1 MGDAIRP
8 SAARAGVTFE
18 VERLERDGDQLVV
31 SGHWSGLRGVRF
43 VRPTLVVG
51 DRQVLATLE
60 HKPWTPRAD
69 RAWTAAFP
77 WKGRTPDASQLA
89 LAVAPS
95 VTVPLGE
102 PAAGA
107 EPTLVLVP
115 ESAEETDEPA
125 PAKRRA
131 TKGTARKGK
140 RAATDDAPVA
150 DDAAPEAPKVAPKR
164 ARAGTKARVSTK
176 DTATEAKPE
185 REPAATEVKPLG
197 AKRAARATATAA
209 KPTAAE
215 PARDPS
221 ATTERMRA
229 RVLEQELAAVVEER
243 DALRRKL
250 DEAEALLAAADTAR
264 VDHDATLRRERRS
277 SAAATDERDEI
288 ARARTA
294 AERDRELARAQRD
307 EAVKDREAAV
317 RARTRMDLQREE
329 AVEAQAAA
337 EAAVERAQA
346 ERDEA
351 NAQRD
356 EVLLA
361 YRALQRHVQTERA
374 DLDRAL
380 SPDEAT
386 GDEPLGVRKM
396 PAARTL
402 MAELQRPAPK
412 SKFVV
417 SKFDIWVIRLLGTV
431 AAACFILL
439 LVSIVRVF
447 I

>member
-1 MGDAIRP
+1 MGDATRP
-8 SAARAGVTFE
+8 PAARAGVTFE
-18 VERLERDGDQLVV
+18 VERLERDGDQLIV

-60 HKPWTPRAD
+60 HKPWAPRAD
-69 RAWTAAFP
+69 RPWTAAFP
-77 WKGRTPDASQLA
+77 WKGRTPDARHLA

-95 VTVPLGE
+95 VTVPLAPPGDEPE
-102 PAAGA
+102 PA
-107 EPTLVLVP
+107 LVLVP
-115 ESAEETDEPA
+115 DGDADDEPPPAPEPPAPKPPRKRRSSKRDSPA
-125 PAKRRA
+125 PASKRR
-131 TKGTARKGK
+131 TAKP
-140 RAATDDAPVA
+140 AAAK
-150 DDAAPEAPKVAPKR
+150 AAPDPPPPP
-164 ARAGTKARVSTK
+164 AGKGGSAERP
-176 DTATEAKPE
+176 AAEPE
-185 REPAATEVKPLG
+185 RDPAAT
-197 AKRAARATATAA
+197 T
-209 KPTAAE
+209 
-215 PARDPS
+215 D
-221 ATTERMRA
+221 RMRA
-229 RVLEQELAAVVEER
+229 RLLEQELEAAVEER

-250 DEAEALLAAADTAR
+250 DEAETRLAAADTAR
-264 VDHDATLRRERRS
+264 ADHEATARRERRS
-277 SAAATDERDEI
+277 ADAAAGERDEI

-294 AERDRELARAQRD
+294 AERDRDLALAQRD

-317 RARTRMDLQREE
+317 RARMRMELQREE
-329 AVEAQAAA
+329 AVEAAAVAAA
-337 EAAVERAQA
+337 EVERAKA
-346 ERDEA
+346 ERDAA

-380 SPDEAT
+380 SGDDVPGEDG

-396 PAARTL
+396 PAARTV
-402 MAELQRPAPK
+402 MAELQRPAPA

-417 SKFDIWVIRLLGTV
+417 SKFDVWVIRVLGSV

>member
-1 MGDAIRP
+1 MGDATRP
-8 SAARAGVTFE
+8 PAARAGVTFE
-18 VERLERDGDQLVV
+18 VERLEREGDQLVV

-60 HKPWTPRAD
+60 HKPWAPHAD

-77 WKGRTPDASQLA
+77 WKGRTPDARQLA

-95 VTVPLGE
+95 VTVPLAPPGEEPE
-102 PAAGA
+102 PA
-107 EPTLVLVP
+107 LVLMP
-115 ESAEETDEPA
+115 EPDRDDETPPAPEPPA
-125 PAKRRA
+125 PAGKRRPA
-131 TKGTARKGK
+131 K
-140 RAATDDAPVA
+140 RVAA
-150 DDAAPEAPKVAPKR
+150 
-164 ARAGTKARVSTK
+164 K
-176 DTATEAKPE
+176 DK
-185 REPAATEVKPLG
+185 REPAATAGKRRP
-197 AKRAARATATAA
+197 AKRGV
-209 KPTAAE
+209 PDPE
-215 PARDPS
+215 RDPA
-221 ATTERMRA
+221 ATTDRMRA
-229 RVLEQELAAVVEER
+229 RLLEQELEAAVEER
-243 DALRRKL
+243 DTLRRKL
-250 DEAEALLAAADTAR
+250 EEAETRLAAADTAR
-264 VDHDATLRRERRS
+264 VDHEAAARRERRS
-277 SAAATDERDEI
+277 ADAATGERDEI

-294 AERDRELARAQRD
+294 AERDRDLAVAQRD
-307 EAVKDREAAV
+307 EADKDREAAV
-317 RARTRMDLQREE
+317 RTRMRMELQREE
-329 AVEAQAAA
+329 AVEAVAVAAA
-337 EAAVERAQA
+337 EVERAKA

-380 SPDEAT
+380 SDDDEPGDDGA
-386 GDEPLGVRKM
+386 DEPLGVRKM
-396 PAARTL
+396 PAARTV
-402 MAELQRPAPK
+402 MAELQRSPPA

-417 SKFDIWVIRLLGTV
+417 SKFDVWVIRVLGSV